1 MKTRKLN
8 TLSAIWKRLGCLACL
23 VIAVHVSGCADDGG
37 DGRRQ
42 DHAGAQFLD
51 GAAGQSSTTA
61 APSQTPRALI
71 SDDDG
76 NSEAKGFSEP
86 IVDLGTRPVLGSTR
100 ASTGAG
106 VSQDD
111 AGDVTLNV
119 VDAEIR
125 DVVRLVL
132 EDALGANYAIDPAV
146 TGTVTVRT
154 SRPIPAENVVATLG
168 SILALNGVALVEADG
183 LYKVLP
189 SGAAAS
195 AGYRPIGRA
204 AGRARGVRSGI
215 QVTPLSYADAF
226 QLSELLQPFIDGQGS
241 VQVDGARNTLLLVG
255 SPDQIASMNDL
266 IDMFDVDW
274 MRGMSFGLYPLKSVG
289 ATQLA
294 TELDQIL
301 ADPSVGTLSGGIR
314 LVPLDRLSALI
325 VISSHPDS
333 QKRVAT
339 WVDRLDKEGQG
350 DGAQVYVYEVQNA
363 RATDLAS
370 VLGELFDI
378 QSTSFGED
386 SLLAPGLEPVALG
399 SSFSS
404 FELAEDAGG
413 DEGAAPTVR
422 ERSQRDPS
430 RFGGSPGRQARQAL
444 TEGRAESGAKIV
456 ADETNNALLIRATAK
471 EYKKIE
477 AALRELDKQPLQVL
491 LEATIAEVSLTNEL
505 SYGVQWFF
513 GSGESG
519 VTLSEFGDGSVGQ
532 LFPGFSGLLSR
543 GDVRVVLNALDSVSE
558 VNVVSSPQLLVLD
571 NQTAQLQVGD
581 EVPIVTQQ
589 AEGIETSDARIV
601 NTVEQR
607 QTGVILNVTPR
618 VNANGQVVLD
628 IEQEVSDV
636 VQTTTSGI
644 DSPTIAQRRIS
655 TSVVVS
661 SDQTVVLGGLIEDD
675 VDEINSGVPLL
686 KDIPLVGA
694 LFSATTKVTD
704 RKELL
709 VMITPKVLRNPQD
722 AIEAT
727 EELRRRFYDLEPLQ
741 EKLGRD
747 RLPVAPAVEQPL
759 ADLPINRTSGGDG
772 YFVQL
777 ASTPTAV
784 DAWGLWR
791 ELQADHA
798 EDFSSLTPRVVPRAN
813 GASEIYSLRVGPFD
827 RLNEPN
833 KVETLCSLIRDSKF
847 NCLKIDA

>member
-1 MKTRKLN
+1 MAGLVLASYVT
-8 TLSAIWKRLGCLACL
+8 GCTGEG
-23 VIAVHVSGCADDGG
+23 SPEKP
-37 DGRRQ
+37 
-42 DHAGAQFLD
+42 
-51 GAAGQSSTTA
+51 T
-61 APSQTPRALI
+61 APSAARLAGVSESPSPSVASTQTPRALI
-71 SDDDG
+71 SDDGDG
-76 NSEAKGFSEP
+76 EVKGFSEP
-86 IVDLGTRPVLGSTR
+86 IVDLGTRPVVGSPR
-100 ASTGAG
+100 ASTIAS
-106 VSQDD
+106 VNQNDS
-111 AGDVTLNV
+111 GDVTLNV

-146 TGTVTVRT
+146 TGKITVRT
-154 SRPIPAENVVATLG
+154 SRPIPAQNVIATLG
-168 SILALNGVALVEADG
+168 SILSINGVALVEADG
-183 LYKVLP
+183 LYRILP
-189 SGAAAS
+189 AERAAS
-195 AGYRPIGRA
+195 AGYRPIGRS
-204 AGRARGVRSGI
+204 AGRLRGARSGV
-215 QVTPLSYADAF
+215 QVAPLNYADAI
-226 QLSELLQPFIDGQGS
+226 QLSELLQPFLEGQGGI
-241 VQVDGARNTLLLVG
+241 QVDAARNTLLLIG

-294 TELDQIL
+294 NELDQIL
-301 ADPSVGTLSGGIR
+301 ADPSVGTLTGGVR

-350 DGAQVYVYEVQNA
+350 DGAQIYVYEVQNA

-378 QSTSFGED
+378 ESTSFGED
-386 SLLAPGLEPVALG
+386 ALLAPGLEPVSLG
-399 SSFSS
+399 SSFSPFDS
-404 FELAEDAGG
+404 AEGAGG
-413 DEGAAPTVR
+413 EESSAPTAR
-422 ERSQRDPS
+422 ERGQRDSS
-430 RFGGSPGRQARQAL
+430 RFGGQSGRQTGQAL
-444 TEGRAESGAKIV
+444 TEGRAESGTKIV
-456 ADETNNALLIRATAK
+456 ADETNNALLIRATPQ

-519 VTLSEFGDGSVGQ
+519 VTLSEFGNGAVGQ

-589 AEGIETSDARIV
+589 AEGIDTSDARVV

-628 IEQEVSDV
+628 IDQEVSDV

-675 VDEINSGVPLL
+675 VDEINTGVPVL

-694 LFSATTKVTD
+694 LFGATTKVTD

-709 VMITPKVLRNPQD
+709 VMITPKVLTNPQD

-741 EKLGRD
+741 EKVGR
-747 RLPVAPAVEQPL
+747 RPVPIEPVSEQPFV
-759 ADLPINRTSGGDG
+759 DRTVQETLGSEG
-772 YFVQL
+772 YFIQL
-777 ASTPTAV
+777 ASVPTAV
-784 DAWGLWR
+784 DAWSLWR

-798 EDFSSLTPRVVPRAN
+798 KDFSGLTPRVVPRAN
-813 GASEIYSLRVGPFD
+813 GASEGYSLRVGPFD
-827 RLNEPN
+827 SLDEPN
-833 KVETLCSLIRDSKF
+833 KAKRLCSLIRDTKF
-847 NCLKIDA
+847 DCLKVDA